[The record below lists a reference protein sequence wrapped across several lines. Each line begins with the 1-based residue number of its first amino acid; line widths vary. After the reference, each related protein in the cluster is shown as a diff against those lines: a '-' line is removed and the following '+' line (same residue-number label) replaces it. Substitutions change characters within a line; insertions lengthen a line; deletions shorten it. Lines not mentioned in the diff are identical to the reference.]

1 MPKYTIG
8 KTHSSIRPNVAPLGD
23 KGLDT
28 DFDITTME
36 VNKWFDEAFRKFMD
50 DPYVELDPTSATDC
64 ARLMTLSKD
73 EENGTLKLKP
83 MESLTNLENM
93 DMATKKALY
102 QASREG
108 HLFYFDAS
116 LGENGGMRQ
125 IYTKTEQINGKT
137 EQELCVTDQIH
148 HFPEAAAPKSPAF
161 WKYIAAIFSKRY
173 SDEIDAYRLQIALHA
188 EVDAYID
195 AVGLRAEV
203 LRKDVGN
210 GMKREE
216 MLKNKQERI
225 EAYEKAKER
234 GFENS
239 SFKSPKEFL
248 QELKDNAKMNEK
260 EIFSS
265 EFLEKGGHT
274 VGDFCR
280 ALVKIMVVQMAK
292 KTLMGV
298 EKMTEQQQMEYAKK
312 EQFGHRLVEKGLKA
326 FVLTQLD
333 MKFVEEKI
341 CANHIPNAIREAN
354 SYEIVKNIRENGLD
368 NYFASLGEQ
377 AEAFKNAQKEKNL
390 EMQKNDPEI
399 AVPSMN
405 IK

>member
-1 MPKYTIG
+1 ME
-8 KTHSSIRPNVAPLGD
+8 PN
-23 KGLDT
+23 
-28 DFDITTME
+28 
-36 VNKWFDEAFRKFMD
+36 
-50 DPYVELDPTSATDC
+50 
-64 ARLMTLSKD
+64 
-73 EENGTLKLKP
+73 
-83 MESLTNLENM
+83 
-93 DMATKKALY
+93 
-102 QASREG
+102 
-108 HLFYFDAS
+108 
-116 LGENGGMRQ
+116 
-125 IYTKTEQINGKT
+125 
-137 EQELCVTDQIH
+137 
-148 HFPEAAAPKSPAF
+148 
-161 WKYIAAIFSKRY
+161 
-173 SDEIDAYRLQIALHA
+173 
-188 EVDAYID
+188 
-195 AVGLRAEV
+195 
-203 LRKDVGN
+203 
-210 GMKREE
+210 
-216 MLKNKQERI
+216 

-341 CANHIPNAIREAN
+341 CANHIPNSIREAN

-399 AVPSMN
+399 AVPGMN